1 MSSDNNI
8 QLSRRHI
15 LAGIGAVGAAGA
27 GAGLGTSAL
36 FSDTEQFTNN
46 RITAGQLDLKMDW
59 EEHYSF
65 PQIYDEFDDPTVEGE
80 TELDVIR
87 EDPADASGL
96 NEDNYTGLP
105 IPASDPEGRD
115 PVVWARNNDDPI
127 GTGESSLDLYFA
139 NTVIEA
145 FPDDSATDPK
155 GTFTTVDEDGIRVQS
170 PCNTLSDVPGPG
182 LLTYNEDGVP
192 GGNFQNPGRTLNA
205 DTYDSDAGEN
215 NPLLNLTDVKPGD
228 FGEFT
233 FSTHLCDNPGYLWL
247 QMPGGL
253 TESENGVTEAEA
265 ESSEEDG
272 TVSNPGS
279 DPELAENVE
288 TTLWY
293 DSNCNN
299 QIDDAA
305 EPLVVLAVL
314 DTSDSQENVLSDIA
328 NAGGQYVERLAA
340 DADADVYA
348 GVITLDDTGDN
359 RDAALQSLSNPDR
372 PPITDIEDYVDSNGD
387 SRLTPG
393 GDIVPGEDDIGGNS
407 PLPHA
412 LDVAREY
419 LNDQVA
425 NDPNNVGIP
434 SNANKEIILL
444 SDGAPSYGTGGGGS
458 LAGRG
463 KGALIDGETENQVS
477 DSSGDNIVSDYFD
490 GLANNSTIGY
500 PNPGNPPND
509 TQRAETVLLAR
520 DLDGE
525 VFAPGT
531 SDEQTQAAKVDN
543 PDQSGDP
550 DVDISGGDGI
560 TVRTIVSYDPNSSID
575 QSLAEETMQAIS
587 TGQGAGNFYNLG
599 QNNPEDVGDDV
610 FGDTNVQ
617 TGGEEIIFRGTLDG
631 LATELDPDQNGP
643 VALDFDRVTDAQD
656 PYPPNST
663 HCFGLAWWVP
673 EEVGNE
679 IQSDS
684 ASFDLGFVTEQARNN
699 DDPGQ
704 TFGFGNS

>member
-1 MSSDNNI
+1 MSSDNNMD
-8 QLSRRHI
+8 LSRRKI
-15 LAGIGAVGAAGA
+15 LAGMGAVGAAGA

-36 FSDTEQFTNN
+36 FNDTERFENN
-46 RITAGQLDLKMDW
+46 QLTAGQLDLKMDW

-65 PQIYDEFDDPTVEGE
+65 PQIYDDFDDPTVEGGND
-80 TELDVIR
+80 LDVIR
-87 EDPADASGL
+87 EDPADVSGI

-105 IPASDPEGRD
+105 VPETDAEGRD
-115 PVVWARNNDDPI
+115 PVVWARNNDDPT
-127 GTGESSLDLYFA
+127 GTDESSLELYFA

-145 FPDDSATDPK
+145 FPDDNATDPK
-155 GTFTTVDEDGIRVQS
+155 GTFTTVDDDGIRVQT
-170 PCNTLSDVPGPG
+170 PCNTLSSVPEPG
-182 LLTYNEDGVP
+182 LLTYNEDGVANA
-192 GGNFQNPGRTLNA
+192 NFQNPGRTFNT
-205 DTYDSDAGEN
+205 DTYDSDAEAY

-253 TESENGVTEAEA
+253 TEAENGVTEAEA
-265 ESSEEDG
+265 ESPNEDG
-272 TVSNPGS
+272 TVSDPGS

-288 TTLWY
+288 TTVWY
-293 DSNCNN
+293 DNNCNN
-299 QIDDAA
+299 RIDGAA

-314 DTSDSQENVLSDIA
+314 DTSESQKNVLTEIS
-328 NAGGQYVERLAA
+328 NAGGRYVERLAA

-348 GVITLDDTGDN
+348 GVITLDDTGDD

-372 PPITDIEDYVDSNGD
+372 FPITDVENYVDSDGN
-387 SRLTPG
+387 SKLTPG
-393 GDIVPGEDDIGGNS
+393 GDIVPGSGEVGGNS

-425 NDPNNVGIP
+425 NDPNGVGIP

-444 SDGAPSYGTGGGGS
+444 SDGSPGYGTGGGNS
-458 LAGRG
+458 VAGRG
-463 KGALIDGETENQVS
+463 KGALIDADSENQVTGS
-477 DSSGDNIVSDYFD
+477 DGNIVSDFFD

-509 TQRAETVLLAR
+509 TQRAETALVAR
-520 DLDGE
+520 DIDGE

-531 SDEQTQAAKVDN
+531 AEEQSQAAKVDN
-543 PDQSGDP
+543 PNKSGDP

-560 TVRTIVSYDPNSSID
+560 TVRSIVSYDPGGNVN
-575 QSLAEETMQAIS
+575 QSLAENTMQAIS
-587 TGQGAGNFYNLG
+587 TGQGSGNFYNLG
-599 QNNPEDVGDDV
+599 DPENNPEDVGDDV

-617 TGGEEIIFRGTLDG
+617 TGGEEIIFRGTLDE
-631 LATELDPDQNGP
+631 LAVELDPDQNGP

-656 PYPPNST
+656 PYPPTST

-673 EEVGNE
+673 EEVGNQ

-684 ASFDLGFVTEQARNN
+684 VGFDLGFVTEQAQNN

-704 TFGFGNS
+704 TFGF